1 MAPRALAGALADFS
15 QRKSFTGPLFVQC
28 SWPLILSLCP
38 SIASPQSGRNVA
50 ALEDLA
56 SPGIDRQ
63 ERFVAGREFGLGPGL
78 DPEPQIA
85 QRHDIFGQIAEVI
98 MLFDPRGEAA
108 RIGASGRRQADAL
121 GPDR

>member
-1 MAPRALAGALADFS
+1 MTEESGRPGTCRSKVGCDAIEEPWTKRMAPRALAGALADFS

-38 SIASPQSGRNVA
+38 SIASPQSERNVA

-78 DPEPQIA
+78 D
-85 QRHDIFGQIAEVI
+85 
-98 MLFDPRGEAA
+98 
-108 RIGASGRRQADAL
+108 
-121 GPDR
+121 